1 MSVYPLRFAPILKAK
16 VWGGDRLGSW
26 GKKLPSDQRIGE
38 SWELAD
44 LPDSIDGG
52 RSVIANGPLAGRTL
66 REAMVQE
73 GGIMGE
79 ASLMEGGFP
88 LLIKFLDA
96 GDNLSVQVHPD
107 EAWVARHP
115 QDHLKSEAWVV
126 LDAKPGALIYRG
138 LADGTTVNSL
148 REAVESGEVPPCL
161 IAIPAVAGDCHY
173 LPSGTC
179 HALGAG
185 VLVAEVQTPSD
196 TTFRVWDW
204 GREGRE
210 MHLDQ
215 ALACI
220 DFTGAAAEA
229 SPSPMLK
236 SGPFASTLL
245 TQTPYF
251 SIERIE
257 AVEDAAMPLVMDATP
272 SVLMVLEGEMAI
284 EHEHGFD
291 APRGTT
297 VLLPAELRAALLQM
311 PSGSVVLRIDLP
323 GPIRLA

>member
-1 MSVYPLRFAPILKAK
+1 MSVYPLRFEPILKAK
-16 VWGGDRLGSW
+16 VWGGDRLVGW
-26 GKKLPSDQRIGE
+26 GKILPGDQPIGE

-66 REAMVQE
+66 REAIAAE
-73 GGIMGE
+73 RGIMGE
-79 ASLMEGGFP
+79 APLMEGGFP

-138 LADGTTVNSL
+138 LVGGTTAESL
-148 REAVESGEVPPCL
+148 REAVESGDVPACL
-161 IAIPAVAGDCHY
+161 TAIPAVPGDCHY

-204 GREGRE
+204 GRKGRQ

-220 DFTGAAAEA
+220 DFSDGDAIA
-229 SPSPMLK
+229 SPSPSLK

-245 TQTPYF
+245 TSTPYF
-251 SIERIE
+251 EIERVE
-257 AVEDAAMPLVMDATP
+257 AVEDAVMPLVMDATP
-272 SVLMVLEGEMAI
+272 SVLMVLSGDPTI
-284 EHEHGFD
+284 EHDHGFD

-297 VLLPAELRAALLQM
+297 VLLPASLRGAAVHM
-311 PSGSVVLRIDLP
+311 PRGSAVLRIDVP
-323 GPIRLA
+323 DRVRLA